1 MRRAVLENHLS
12 QNELRKRMIESEGR
26 EQFQRWQA
34 LFMISKG
41 LTADK
46 AAEYLGSTP
55 GTVHQWIFRYNHG
68 GPELFVLQ
76 GRGGRRFGLL
86 SIEEEETLLAEL
98 RARAEQGGIVAAFA
112 IRSQV
117 EGRVGR
123 QVSKDYLYDLLH
135 RHGWRKVTP
144 RPKHPK
150 AKKEEQEEFKK
161 NFPALWRPPLQ
172 RSPRATPDR

>member
-12 QNELRKRMIESEGR
+12 QDELRRRMIESEDR

-34 LFMISKG
+34 LFMVSKG

-46 AAEYLGSTP
+46 TAEYVGSTS

-68 GPELFVLQ
+68 GPERFVLR

-86 SIEEEETLLAEL
+86 SMEEEEMLLAEL
-98 RARAEQGGIVAAFA
+98 RAQAEQGGIVAAFA
-112 IRSQV
+112 IRTQV
-117 EGRVGR
+117 ESKVGKP
-123 QVSKDYLYDLLH
+123 VSKDYLYDLLH
-135 RHGWRKVTP
+135 RHGWRKVAP

-161 NFPALWRPPLQ
+161 NFPASWRPPRQHSL
-172 RSPRATPDR
+172 RGTPDR